1 MLKQWRGLALLYLLY
16 LLTLAT
22 YDTFSWIK
30 DLYVGLAL
38 SALQCLVCKHYQ
50 CACIIKYCDAD
61 EQHGP
66 DKECDKVPADN
77 SKNVNSDNEPHNAN
91 KVPADNSKNV
101 NSDNEPHNA
110 NKVPADNSKNVN
122 SDNESHNANTN
133 LTSESASPPEIMQ
146 RSPSNCSSSSFL
158 GHQ

>member
-1 MLKQWRGLALLYLLY
+1 MLNTVYWNARAQLGYVIFCRLHVNIIDDGKGCTVCCFAAHVLL
-16 LLTLAT
+16 
-22 YDTFSWIK
+22 DF
-30 DLYVGLAL
+30 
-38 SALQCLVCKHYQ
+38 
-50 CACIIKYCDAD
+50 
-61 EQHGP
+61 
-66 DKECDKVPADN
+66 
-77 SKNVNSDNEPHNAN
+77 N